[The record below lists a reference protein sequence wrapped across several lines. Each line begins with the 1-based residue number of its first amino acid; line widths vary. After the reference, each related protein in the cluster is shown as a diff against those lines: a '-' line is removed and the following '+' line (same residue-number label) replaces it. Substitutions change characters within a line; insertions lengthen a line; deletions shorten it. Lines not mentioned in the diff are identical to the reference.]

1 MPAGQATRPSGII
14 TSNSI
19 TRPADTTAY
28 ASGDLVANT
37 TVAGTVTPFT
47 FLGVA
52 RQAGYRLVIKQ
63 ARLLKSQVLLANA
76 SFRAH
81 FFAVVP
87 TVTNGDNGALDVA
100 TQLNNYL
107 GFIDIASVLNGTGA
121 GLNNGGGGSMGWGYP
136 PAPGEIGFLP
146 VTSANLF
153 ALLEAR
159 AAYVPASAEAF
170 RMSVVVDQF

>member
-14 TSNSI
+14 TSQII

-28 ASGDLVANT
+28 ASGDLVAN
-37 TVAGTVTPFT
+37 AGAAGAITPFLFT
-47 FLGVA
+47 GIA
-52 RQAGYRLVIKQ
+52 RQAGYRIVLKQ
-63 ARLLKSQVLLANA
+63 ARLLKSQVLLTNA

-81 FFAVVP
+81 FFGVSP
-87 TVTNGDNGALDVA
+87 TVTNADNGVLDIA

-107 GFIDIASVLNGTGA
+107 GYIDIVAALNGTGA

-159 AAYVPASAEAF
+159 AAYVPASAETF